1 MYNPLL
7 FLEYQDINVSD
18 FDKEVPKICFIA
30 VRNLYEQ
37 GARKL
42 SPYEV
47 DQEIEKH
54 DTLAI
59 KYKSDGGLDFL
70 KRAYEFAEVE
80 NFEFYYN
87 RLKKYSLLRRL
98 KKNKYDISGF
108 YLDDKDIDNPMK
120 AIEVQKHFEESSLED
135 ILNEVEKNYTII
147 RNDYLE
153 GGRTRGD
160 PASDIFPLIE
170 KLKAAPD
177 SGPAVEGEIFNA
189 ACRGARQGCF
199 YLKSA
204 STSAGKT
211 RTAVFDAC
219 KLAYPERWNYDLE
232 TFTQDLDLETSEILG
247 PRKVLFIV
255 TEMDKEEL
263 QTIMLAYLSGVNEE
277 HILTGN
283 YEEFEEESRVKYA
296 AKIIEKYS
304 GNFIIEEISDPNLV
318 NVEATIKKYVVVDK
332 VRYVFFDYIH
342 TTTGMVSQFAK
353 NNLGEHTILM
363 MMANQLKQ
371 IAKDNNI
378 CIFSSTQ
385 VNASAMIDDMEFKNE
400 TCIRGS
406 KSVADKVDI
415 GYVMSRIGTKAWN
428 SLKKSL
434 EGAARRGELDPKY
447 LIDEYYKPTHILD
460 IYKMRRGRFKN
471 VRIWCSLDLGTGRRR
486 DLFMTTADNQP
497 LNFDVKVY
505 NKMGVIRIDNWKDE
519 IK

>member
-7 FLEYQDINVSD
+7 FLEYPELNSTD
-18 FDKEVPKICFIA
+18 FDKDVPKICFMA
-30 VRNLYEQ
+30 VHNLYEQ

-54 DTLAI
+54 ESLAI
-59 KYKSDGGLDFL
+59 RYKADGGLDFL
-70 KRAYEFAEVE
+70 KRAYEFAEE
-80 NFEFYYN
+80 KNFDLYYN

-98 KKNKYDISGF
+98 KKNKYDISSF
-108 YLDDKDIDNPMK
+108 YLDDKDIDDPLK
-120 AIEVQKHFEESSLED
+120 AIEIQKHFEESSLED

-147 RNDYLE
+147 RNEYLN

-160 PASDIFPLIE
+160 PASDIIPLID
-170 KLKAAPD
+170 KLKLTPD
-177 SGPAVEGEIFNA
+177 SGPTIEGEIFNM
-189 ACRGARQGCF
+189 ACRGARPGCF

-219 KLAYPERWNYDLE
+219 RLAYPERWNYE
-232 TFTQDLDLETSEILG
+232 VGTFIEDVDMTTGEILS

-263 QTIMLAYLSGVNEE
+263 QTIMLAYLSGVNED
-277 HILTGN
+277 HILRGA
-283 YEEFEEESRVKYA
+283 YDGFEEEWRVRYA

-304 GNFIIEEISDPNLV
+304 GYFIIEEISDPNLV
-318 NVEATIKKYVVVDK
+318 NVEATIKKYVMIDK
-332 VRYVFFDYIH
+332 IKYVFFDYIH
-342 TTTGMVSQFAK
+342 TTASMVSQFAK

-385 VNASAMIDDMEFKNE
+385 VNATAMTDDMEFKNE

-415 GYVMSRIGTKAWN
+415 GYVMSKIGVKTWN
-428 SLKKSL
+428 SMKKIL
-434 EGAARRGELDPKY
+434 QPAAISGKIDRKYILD
-447 LIDEYYKPTHILD
+447 DNYKPTHILD

-471 VRIWCSLDLGTGRRR
+471 VRIWCHLDLGTGRRQ
-486 DLFMTTADNQP
+486 DLFMTTSDNQVID
-497 LNFDVKVY
+497 LDITGY
-505 NKMGVIRIDNWKDE
+505 NKVGIIRVNNWKDAVQ
-519 IK
+519 